1 MHLES
6 PYYLASANK
15 LLLHLESTKLAI
27 STSTEF
33 HHALQL
39 IFSTHLEF
47 VFSSSLLLNIS
58 SLSSNSAT
66 TVESQRT
73 FSILFSSLLMDWI
86 GKTLSGTPLIT
97 SFHFDINCKYTSYR
111 SRGKNCLKKIFESL
125 VHTFPLSFPPVLE
138 NVCKKTPK
146 HAFITSFFGSLFITF
161 THLPYLKLALDNSFF
176 LL

>member
-73 FSILFSSLLMDWI
+73 FSILFSRLLMDWI

-111 SRGKNCLKKIFESL
+111 SRGKNCLKRSL
-125 VHTFPLSFPPVLE
+125 NLWFTPSLSHFPLFQRMSA
-138 NVCKKTPK
+138 KKHPNML
-146 HAFITSFFGSLFITF
+146 SL
-161 THLPYLKLALDNSFF
+161 LASLGLYL
-176 LL
+176 